1 MELTSQTNRDP
12 SKLPRFL
19 GPVGAT
25 LFVVCFTIGTAIFL
39 VPGIVARNAGSIPAT
54 LLAWCAGGLIS
65 LCGALCYAELAVR
78 LPKSGAEYRYLY
90 AGYGPMVAFAFAWT
104 CLFAQPIAIAAVA
117 RGFADYLS
125 ELLPMTDALRRATAA
140 GAIALFAALAIRST
154 PAATRFA
161 GIAATG
167 KLLALLA
174 IAGIGIWVGSRA
186 GPAAAVAS
194 ASIWHW
200 TQLPSAMIAVIFAY
214 DGVSSIASIAGEVR
228 NPQRTLPISL
238 VTSIAIIATVYVLV
252 NLIYFRVLGFEGVA
266 GSGAVASAALKTGI
280 GPSGAVVIAVMV
292 MASALGTVAAQMV
305 GNPRFFVGPAEDGL
319 FPAQLA
325 TVSPRTLTP
334 VNAILLTATIAIGLV
349 TLGSYGLLLRLYVLS
364 YYPFVVVALLAAVRL
379 RQRQGNPQGFAM
391 PLYPL
396 PLLLYGFS
404 VFGICTAS
412 ALDDPK
418 AAICGLLIPLS
429 GLITYS
435 LRQRI
440 RLRRADAGSSTANRQ
455 SP

>member
-1 MELTSQTNRDP
+1 VESTSQTERDP

-54 LLAWCAGGLIS
+54 LLAWSAGGLIS

-90 AGYGPMVAFAFAWT
+90 AGYGPMLAFAFAWT

-125 ELLPMTDALRRATAA
+125 VLLPMTDALRRATAA

-161 GIAATG
+161 GVAATG
-167 KLLALLA
+167 KLLALLT

-186 GPAAAVAS
+186 SPTAVAS
-194 ASIWHW
+194 TSIWHW

-238 VTSIAIIATVYVLV
+238 VTSIAIIATVYILV

-266 GSGAVASAALKTGI
+266 GSGAVASAALKTAI
-280 GPSGAVVIAVMV
+280 GPPGAVVIAVLV
-292 MASALGTVAAQMV
+292 MASALGTVSAQMV

-319 FPAQLA
+319 FPARLA
-325 TVSPRTLTP
+325 AVSPRTLTP
-334 VNAILLTATIAIGLV
+334 VNAILLTASIAIGLV

-364 YYPFVVVALLAAVRL
+364 YYPFVVVALMAAVRL
-379 RQRQGNPQGFAM
+379 RQRQGKPQGFAM

-396 PLLLYGFS
+396 PLLLYGVS
-404 VFGICTAS
+404 VLGICTAS

-418 AAICGLLIPLS
+418 GAIFGLLIPLS
-429 GLITYS
+429 GLIIYS
-435 LRQRI
+435 LRQRLQ
-440 RLRRADAGSSTANRQ
+440 LRAR
-455 SP
+455 PV